1 MHALPMARALIADDD
16 PDIREVL
23 QRFLVGGGH
32 DVVVATGGAEAIEQ
46 LTRDTYDIV
55 VLDVEMP
62 GVDGLAVLS
71 ATAQLP
77 RPRPPVL
84 MVSGLASTRDR
95 RRGLAAGAA
104 EYLTK
109 PVSRCDFMVAVD
121 RILQTSSTR
130 SPHPDSRPPDPHPG
144 P

>member
-1 MHALPMARALIADDD
+1 MARALIADDD

-23 QRFLVGGGH
+23 KRFLVAGGH
-32 DVVVATGGAEAIEQ
+32 DVVAAADGLEAIQ
-46 LTRDTYDIV
+46 HLTRDAYDFV

-62 GVDGLAVLS
+62 RVGGLAVLS

-84 MVSGLASTRDR
+84 MLSGLASTQAR
-95 RRGLAAGAA
+95 RRGLAAGAV

-109 PVSRCDFMVAVD
+109 PVSRRDFMVAVD
-121 RILQTSSTR
+121 RVLQHM
-130 SPHPDSRPPDPHPG
+130 SPATP
-144 P
+144 